1 MSQGGRKELLA
12 TIEQQREKITKYE
25 SKISDLVRAYKSLA
39 KEKEAL
45 QASLA
50 ALSDSPGN
58 LPQSSENK
66 SQDEVTP
73 TQNDKENDEDG
84 CERQDSELTSLRNK
98 ISTLTLTIQT
108 LTDEKNKLEN
118 STINERKRIL
128 EEKKQAQEQH
138 KLESEEWSKQK
149 KEYESK
155 IHELRSKIIVFQH
168 EREKEASNGIMML
181 REVESRLSKERNERE
196 KMEKLLEDTQE
207 QNRQFALAIGTRSQ
221 EKKQQKQI
229 IDLQNELEQ
238 VRCRLK
244 KAEEQCNEPPM
255 LKILQDQMEQMRN
268 QYMEAILQEQRR
280 AETAEK
286 SVRSLSQAHE
296 ERVGALE
303 SNLADLSFTAA
314 SHDKN
319 TRYYID
325 TIHSLKEKIAELSEE
340 NRSLNSKEEVAEI
353 SNKNGKEEEDAKSL
367 VNNLISIWT
376 QLLQLQKYSKN
387 NFIIEELLNNSAVIH
402 KVCFKRIKVLE
413 DKIEYLNKEAAK
425 DEKGN
430 CQCGLKEQV
439 DDLRERIRSM
449 NSSNQM
455 TETLHSHQVLS
466 LKEELK
472 KLRQNHEESLKNLEQ
487 ECKVSVANLEQ
498 QLAEHC
504 QRSLMTLQERDDEI
518 HRLSKEIFK
527 LNKEAE
533 VQPSTV
539 AAALLSQVNT
549 GGSDGPLL
557 HHFEDLARKELEVNK
572 LRKEKN
578 QLEKSMRD
586 IQMNMIEKQQ
596 IMQDTIDDLMEEVER
611 LKRNVSREGENLEY
625 LKNVVLQYMT
635 CVDGDSRLV
644 ILNAIAAVLKFT
656 PEETKSVKNCLA
668 LWWWQA
674 PDKRKKQMRNRFPST
689 SSNLGDYGGS
699 VDYNLQSSFDVR
711 GRLSSIND

>member
-1 MSQGGRKELLA
+1 MSKSDVMFGRACCRSNIRK
-12 TIEQQREKITKYE
+12 K
-25 SKISDLVRAYKSLA
+25 DLSECLCLKS
-39 KEKEAL
+39 
-45 QASLA
+45 
-50 ALSDSPGN
+50 N
-58 LPQSSENK
+58 
-66 SQDEVTP
+66 
-73 TQNDKENDEDG
+73 
-84 CERQDSELTSLRNK
+84 
-98 ISTLTLTIQT
+98 
-108 LTDEKNKLEN
+108 
-118 STINERKRIL
+118 
-128 EEKKQAQEQH
+128 
-138 KLESEEWSKQK
+138 
-149 KEYESK
+149 
-155 IHELRSKIIVFQH
+155 
-168 EREKEASNGIMML
+168 
-181 REVESRLSKERNERE
+181 
-196 KMEKLLEDTQE
+196 
-207 QNRQFALAIGTRSQ
+207 
-221 EKKQQKQI
+221 
-229 IDLQNELEQ
+229 

-533 VQPSTV
+533 VQ
-539 AAALLSQVNT
+539 
-549 GGSDGPLL
+549 
-557 HHFEDLARKELEVNK
+557 RKRYSK
-572 LRKEKN
+572 
-578 QLEKSMRD
+578 
-586 IQMNMIEKQQ
+586 
-596 IMQDTIDDLMEEVER
+596 TY
-611 LKRNVSREGENLEY
+611 GENVLNENLDISFKFYIIDNLKTLVAEQEEAYSGNNQIYLEILEPY
-625 LKNVVLQYMT
+625 QLNKRSKHSKALY
-635 CVDGDSRLV
+635 DS
-644 ILNAIAAVLKFT
+644 
-656 PEETKSVKNCLA
+656 S
-668 LWWWQA
+668 
-674 PDKRKKQMRNRFPST
+674 
-689 SSNLGDYGGS
+689 
-699 VDYNLQSSFDVR
+699 
-711 GRLSSIND
+711 GRI